1 MNFEKG
7 MPDILELV
15 KSRRP
20 MAARPGRGAVLAAR
34 SLRLQTPREC
44 GGRWGPAPV
53 THPRAG
59 GPDRMHET
67 LTGFSG

>member
-20 MAARPGRGAVLAAR
+20 GVPWPRGLAEGPSSRRGRCACKHRGQLA
-34 SLRLQTPREC
+34 SVE
-44 GGRWGPAPV
+44 
-53 THPRAG
+53 AG
-59 GPDRMHET
+59 GGLRP
-67 LTGFSG
+67 